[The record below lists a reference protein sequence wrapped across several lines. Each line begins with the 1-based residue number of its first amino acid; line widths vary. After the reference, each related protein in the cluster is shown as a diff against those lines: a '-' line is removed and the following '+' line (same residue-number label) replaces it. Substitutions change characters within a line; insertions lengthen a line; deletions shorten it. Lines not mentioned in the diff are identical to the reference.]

1 MILGPGMENLKVI
14 CNLNIFIK
22 SASVVDKYE
31 VEIYKHRSLY
41 VWNLC
46 IWLTL
51 NICWP
56 QWHKTYI

>member
-41 VWNLC
+41 V
-46 IWLTL
+46 
-51 NICWP
+51 
-56 QWHKTYI
+56 